1 MGCFLGP
8 LFGGLFVSLE
18 TYCCQKTNVN
28 KMVETIGAS
37 GGGEKKNKR
46 PSKASTKTAKR
57 AKLQPE
63 LPEEQALN
71 LFVLRL

>member
-1 MGCFLGP
+1 
-8 LFGGLFVSLE
+8 
-18 TYCCQKTNVN
+18 
-28 KMVETIGAS
+28 MVETIGAS